1 MLNGPPGSPE
11 GHPAESAPL
20 ILDVKGNSLDD
31 GPGIRSVVFFKGCP
45 LSCVW
50 CHNPESK
57 KAAVEIAFDA
67 AACTGCDSCLAVC
80 DQHALSRDNPGYIDR
95 EACNLCFACV
105 AACPSGALEQVG
117 RTMSVDLI
125 TDTILKDKPF
135 FDTSGGGV
143 TFSGGE
149 PTLFMPFLSRLAS
162 SIRQAG
168 VHTLLETCGLFDGA
182 RFASLVLPH
191 LDMIYCDLKI
201 FDRDAH
207 RRYCGVPND
216 LILENVVRLAERAC
230 HGDIGFLPRIPLV
243 PELTAT
249 PDNMRAWAAFLK
261 SHRIDQVKLLAYN
274 PFWPEK
280 TVKIGEDNAYAGKKS
295 LQSWMTPAEIKELE
309 KIFHQS
315 GIQTL

>member
-1 MLNGPPGSPE
+1 MLKGPLGNPKDL
-11 GHPAESAPL
+11 PAESAPL

-57 KAAVEIAFDA
+57 KAVVEIAFDA
-67 AACTGCDSCLAVC
+67 AACTGCDSCLAAC
-80 DQHALSRDNPGYIDR
+80 ERHALSRNTPGYIDR

-105 AACPSGALEQVG
+105 AVCPSGALEQVG
-117 RTMSVDLI
+117 RAMSVDLV
-125 TDTILKDKPF
+125 TDAILKDKPF

-168 VHTLLETCGLFDGA
+168 VHTLLETCGLFDGE

-191 LDMIYCDLKI
+191 LDTIYFDLKL
-201 FDRDAH
+201 FEREAH

-216 LILENVVRLAERAC
+216 TILENFVSLSEIARQ
-230 HGDIGFLPRIPLV
+230 GDVHLLPRLPLIP
-243 PELTAT
+243 EITAT
-249 PDNMRAWAAFLK
+249 EANMLAWAVFLAQHHVK
-261 SHRIDQVKLLAYN
+261 QVKLLAYN
-274 PFWPEK
+274 PLWPEK
-280 TVKIGEDNAYAGKKS
+280 VIKIGERNVYATKAPMQK
-295 LQSWMTPAEIKELE
+295 WMAPTEMAIFEN
-309 KIFHQS
+309 IFHQH
-315 GIQTL
+315 GIET